1 MPEDH
6 GSTSKSF
13 VLLQAAHVKPSF
25 RVLSIGL
32 QGCLDVAYAA
42 LLLGRPCEFR
52 RVLQH
57 AELDVI
63 RATEE
68 YDAVVLGEALSKDKL
83 NGAAQLIRRRW
94 PRATILAVSAEP
106 LDMDDAL
113 YDDRVLP
120 GYNGRTLVAE
130 VLRLAGRP
138 STTTHPGHHRVVT
151 IEREHETTMEQE
163 N

>member
-1 MPEDH
+1 M
-6 GSTSKSF
+6 
-13 VLLQAAHVKPSF
+13 A
-25 RVLSIGL
+25 
-32 QGCLDVAYAA
+32 CAA
-42 LLLGRPCEFR
+42 LLLGRPCEIR

-57 AELDVI
+57 AELDAI

-68 YDAVVLGEALSKDKL
+68 YDAVVLGEALSKDNL

-138 STTTHPGHHRVVT
+138 STTTHPGHHRVGVLTVT
-151 IEREHETTMEQE
+151 GGDD
-163 N
+163 